1 MIEDSQIV
9 IDWMQGLP
17 VPQVVMELIACQCN
31 RVCKA
36 TECQCVANV
45 FECLPALKNHLCDNM
60 IDNDIEGNSVDDI
73 RDEMIIATTKMHKIT
88 KMSIVYTMM
97 MLADC

>member
-17 VPQVVMELIACQCN
+17 VPQVVMELNACQCS
-31 RVCKA
+31 RVCKV
-36 TECQCVANV
+36 TECQCVANE

-60 IDNDIEGNSVDDI
+60 IDNDIEGNVDDTA
-73 RDEMIIATTKMHKIT
+73 DEVIIATRKLHKIT

-97 MLADC
+97 VLADC